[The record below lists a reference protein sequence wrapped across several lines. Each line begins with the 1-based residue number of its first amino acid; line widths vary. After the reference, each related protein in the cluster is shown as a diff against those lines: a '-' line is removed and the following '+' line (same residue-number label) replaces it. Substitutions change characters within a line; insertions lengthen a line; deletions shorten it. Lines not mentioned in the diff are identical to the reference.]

1 MKDVQLT
8 KEGLEQLKTEYQEL
22 KEVKRPQV
30 VERLQKARGMGD
42 LSENGEYT
50 AAREGLSLIEQR
62 IVEIE
67 EILKRSQVVEDNH
80 NDKEVSLGST
90 VLLQFNSS
98 KDQYQIVG
106 EFEADPMQK
115 KLSVTSPLG
124 KALLG
129 KTIGNTVEVEV
140 PAGKVTYKILE
151 IK

>member
-80 NDKEVSLGST
+80 NDKEVFLGST

>member
-8 KEGLEQLKTEYQEL
+8 KEGLENLKKEYQEL
-22 KEVKRPQV
+22 KEVKRPAAV
-30 VERLQKARGMGD
+30 DRLQKARGMGD

-62 IVEIE
+62 IVEID

-90 VLLQFNSS
+90 VILQFNSS

-106 EFEADPMQK
+106 EFEADPVKK

-129 KTIGNTVEVEV
+129 KSIGNTVEVEV
-140 PAGKVTYKILE
+140 PDGKVEYKILG